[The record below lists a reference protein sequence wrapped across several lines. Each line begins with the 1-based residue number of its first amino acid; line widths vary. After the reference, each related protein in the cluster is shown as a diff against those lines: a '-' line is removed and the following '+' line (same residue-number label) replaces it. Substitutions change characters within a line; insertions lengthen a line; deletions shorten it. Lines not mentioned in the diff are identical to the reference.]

1 MKEYGASNLFS
12 KLTEDILHKLR
23 RYFPSY
29 GQEIFVMAI
38 QRLLQTAALKDMSYL
53 YENSM
58 LTETLPDLNLSKNRL
73 TEIMQSLGE
82 DREGITQFMKQCV
95 EGSEHI
101 VFDTTHLIAASNN
114 MNLNKTGYNSQG
126 SYDPQVNLLYIFST
140 DKQLPVYYRI
150 FPGNITG
157 MKALELTIRESELTN
172 CTVVGDKGFC
182 SEKN

>member
-1 MKEYGASNLFS
+1 
-12 KLTEDILHKLR
+12 
-23 RYFPSY
+23 
-29 GQEIFVMAI
+29 
-38 QRLLQTAALKDMSYL
+38 MSYL

-73 TEIMQSLGE
+73 TAIMQSLGT

-101 VFDTTHLIAASNN
+101 VFDTTHLISASNN